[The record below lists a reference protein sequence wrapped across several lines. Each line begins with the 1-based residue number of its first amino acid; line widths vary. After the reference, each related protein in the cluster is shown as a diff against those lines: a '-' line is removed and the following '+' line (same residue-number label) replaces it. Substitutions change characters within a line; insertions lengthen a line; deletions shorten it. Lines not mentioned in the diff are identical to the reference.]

1 MGNFIEQPGILLGIK
16 ALDFL
21 DKDTKQPVQGLK
33 IVLAR
38 PAKQPEYDGWGYV
51 PFDLKDMSLEG
62 LARARELAAGAANF
76 FMTDVVVQCAVDLS
90 GRFPR
95 YQPRSIIPA

>member
-1 MGNFIEQPGILLGIK
+1 MGNLVEQPGILLGIK

-21 DKDTKQPVQGLK
+21 DKDTSKPIQGLK

-38 PAKQPEYDGWGYV
+38 PAKEPDFDGWGYV
-51 PFDLKDMSLEG
+51 PFDLKDMSREG
-62 LARARELAAGAANF
+62 LERAREMAAGAANF
-76 FMTDVVVQCAVDLS
+76 FLTDVVVQCSVDLS

-95 YQPRSIIPA
+95 YYPRAIIPA